1 MMSKQ
6 ERLVSVGSAYPEI
19 TLTAFPWTERQ
30 QSFIDLSLDPK
41 TKVIF
46 CSAPAGTGKT
56 LLSLYCSLR
65 LAIDDKNKKIL
76 YVRNPVESC
85 SGKGIGFIKGK
96 TDEKMQPY
104 IMPLYDNL
112 YKIADK
118 HSVNM
123 IEKRGMLSSEVL
135 GFTKGRTYDDTYMI
149 VDEAED
155 FTLQDLRLIISRMGK
170 RAKLFIIGDVKQ
182 SNVRNS
188 NFGLTYDLFN
198 TPEDRGKGIHC
209 FKFTAKD
216 IMRNDIIQHMIT
228 KIDSIVV

>member
-1 MMSKQ
+1 
-6 ERLVSVGSAYPEI
+6 
-19 TLTAFPWTERQ
+19 
-30 QSFIDLSLDPK
+30 
-41 TKVIF
+41 
-46 CSAPAGTGKT
+46 
-56 LLSLYCSLR
+56 
-65 LAIDDKNKKIL
+65 
-76 YVRNPVESC
+76 VRNPVESC